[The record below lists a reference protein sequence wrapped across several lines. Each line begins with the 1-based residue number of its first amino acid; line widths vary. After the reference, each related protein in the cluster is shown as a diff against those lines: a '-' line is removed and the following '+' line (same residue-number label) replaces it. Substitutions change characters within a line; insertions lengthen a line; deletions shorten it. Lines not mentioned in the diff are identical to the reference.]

1 MFGFYIYLGRSY
13 GHDRMVIVLTSTY
26 VIGAYLFPSDGKV
39 YLILLYVMRQ
49 TNGFLQALRFPPPTK
64 LTGSM

>member
-49 TNGFLQALRFPPPTK
+49 TNVFSKLSGFLHQQ
-64 LTGSM
+64 S